1 MEHPLTDLLILS
13 LAVIVDLVFGEPP
26 PILHPTVWMGK
37 VSEFI
42 DKRFRSGPP
51 SAERL
56 QGVILAVIVVSL
68 FAVPTYYGLNTI
80 NDYLGIVP
88 YLIVSVL
95 LVKTTIA
102 INAMERF
109 TLPIADAANE
119 GNYGRARELLRNV
132 VRRDAN
138 QLTDQQVLSATV
150 ETIAEGTVDGVTGPL
165 FLYSLLGVPGA
176 VAYRVINTLDSTV
189 GYKDR
194 KYLYLGWF
202 SATLDT
208 IVNYFP
214 SRITGLLTI
223 VSSAILRLD
232 RPTCVRI
239 LARDHAK
246 TASVNAGWPMSAV
259 AGALGVMLEKPGF
272 YAVGEPTR
280 NLEPSDISKA
290 LKIMK
295 LNVLLFA
302 ILVVVPL
309 IALFRMLVP
318 IV

>member
-13 LAVIVDLVFGEPP
+13 LAAIVDLLFGEPP

-42 DKRFRSGPP
+42 DRRFRLGRP

-56 QGVILAVIVVSL
+56 QGVFLAVIVVSL
-68 FAVPTYYGLNTI
+68 FGVPTYYGLNSI
-80 NDYLGIVP
+80 NNYLGIVP
-88 YLIVSVL
+88 YLIASVL
-95 LVKTTIA
+95 LLKTTIA
-102 INAMERF
+102 ITAMERF

-132 VRRDAN
+132 VRRDPN

-194 KYLYLGWF
+194 TYLYVGWF
-202 SATLDT
+202 SATLDS
-208 IVNYFP
+208 IANYFP

-232 RPTCVRI
+232 QPNCTRI

-259 AGALGVMLEKPGF
+259 AGALGVKLEKPGY

-280 NLEPSDISKA
+280 MLEPSDISKA

-302 ILVVVPL
+302 ILVAVPL